1 MRKARTEGLAATVQS
16 VRGRLAEDMPL
27 GYSAAGEVVDVGL
40 AVSDIQVGQLV
51 ATGGAGDPHP
61 GAAQAHR
68 PLGRPGPGSP
78 SQPGATKAECAV
90 ESSHFRR
97 LRAYNVS
104 RQPVAIGRLANP
116 GSFSGK

>member
-68 PLGRPGPGSP
+68 PLGRPGP
-78 SQPGATKAECAV
+78 
-90 ESSHFRR
+90 
-97 LRAYNVS
+97 
-104 RQPVAIGRLANP
+104 RQPVTTRRYESRVCRRVFALSPASRL
-116 GSFSGK
+116 